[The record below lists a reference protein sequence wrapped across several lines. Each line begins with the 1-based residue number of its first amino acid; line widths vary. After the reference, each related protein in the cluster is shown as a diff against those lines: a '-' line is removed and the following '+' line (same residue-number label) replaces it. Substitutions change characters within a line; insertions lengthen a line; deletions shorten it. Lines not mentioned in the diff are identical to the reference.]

1 MLLTISTTHQPATDL
16 GFLLYKHPDKVQEF
30 ELTFGKAHVFYPEAS
45 TEKCTAALLLEL
57 DPVSLSRREG
67 KQGANFALQ
76 PYVND
81 RPYVASSFL
90 SVAIAKVFGTA
101 MQEKPRAEHS
111 PERQA
116 LKGLELPLTIKLTS
130 LPCRGGEDLL
140 RKLFEPLGYAVI
152 AERYVLDE
160 KFPVWGES
168 RYYTVTL
175 TTTKKL
181 YEVLRHLYVLIPVL
195 DDDKHYW
202 VGDDEVQHLLRR
214 GEGWLSEHPEK
225 ELIVKRYLKHQRS
238 LTRVA
243 LESLQDDE
251 VIEEEDETP
260 EEVTEQK
267 IGLHTQ
273 RLTKVVEVLKQ
284 SGAKRVLDLG
294 CGEGKLIRKLLD
306 EKQFTEIVGMDVSQ
320 CALEIAEDRL
330 ERLPSKVRERLTL
343 FQSSLLYRD
352 KRLQGF
358 DAAALVEVIEHLDEF
373 RLSAFERTVF
383 EFARPKV
390 VVITT
395 PNREYN
401 VMWESLPAGKMRH
414 GDHRF
419 EWTRAEFQTWATSIC
434 ERFGYTFEVSGIGD
448 EAEHVGTPTQM
459 GVFHAA

>member
-16 GFLLYKHPDKVQEF
+16 GFLLYKHPEKIQEF
-30 ELTFGKAHVFYPEAS
+30 ELSFGKAHVFYPES
-45 TEKCTAALLLEL
+45 SIETCTAALLLEL
-57 DPVSLSRREG
+57 DPVSLSRRERG
-67 KQGANFALQ
+67 SSNFALQ

-101 MQEKPRAEHS
+101 MQEKPRADQS

-116 LKGLELPLTIKLTS
+116 LKILELPLTLKLTS

-140 RKLFEPLGYAVI
+140 RKLFEPLGYTVA
-152 AERYVLDE
+152 AERYALDE
-160 KFPVWGES
+160 TFPAWGES

-175 TTTKKL
+175 TATKKL
-181 YEVLRHLYVLIPVL
+181 YEALRHLYVLIPVL

-202 VGDDEVQHLLRR
+202 VGEDEVEHLLRR

-225 ELIVKRYLKHQRS
+225 ELIVKRYLKHQRG
-238 LTRVA
+238 LTRQA
-243 LESLQDDE
+243 LETLEDATE
-251 VIEEEDETP
+251 EEEDETL
-260 EEVTEQK
+260 EEAAEQK

-306 EKQFTEIVGMDVSQ
+306 EKQFAEVVGMDVSQ
-320 CALEIAEDRL
+320 RALEIAKDRL
-330 ERLPSKVRERLTL
+330 ERLPAKVRERLTL

-373 RLSAFERTVF
+373 RLASFERTVF
-383 EFARPKV
+383 EFARPKL

-401 VMWESLPAGKMRH
+401 VVWESLPAGKMRH

-419 EWTRAEFQTWATSIC
+419 EWTRSEFQTWASSIA
-434 ERFGYTFEVSGIGD
+434 ERFGYTVELSGIGD
-448 EAEHVGTPTQM
+448 EVENLGTPTQM
-459 GVFHAA
+459 GVFHAH